1 MLWSKFVHRCCL
13 YRDKKT
19 PNKKVGVFQ
28 CPRNIHPFA
37 DGNGRTGRLAMN
49 YFLVLHNHPPVIIHE
64 EDRKQYYEGLEAWD
78 IRQDLEPMLA
88 FLQEQTVK
96 TWEKQMKRTK
106 NKRKN

>member
-1 MLWSKFVHRCCL
+1 
-13 YRDKKT
+13 
-19 PNKKVGVFQ
+19 
-28 CPRNIHPFA
+28 
-37 DGNGRTGRLAMN
+37 MN
-49 YFLVLHNHPPVIIHE
+49 YFLTLHNHPPVIIHE

>member
-1 MLWSKFVHRCCL
+1 MYEEIISGLTTFIGKSPTAFHAVANMGAVLRE
-13 YRDKKT
+13 
-19 PNKKVGVFQ
+19 
-28 CPRNIHPFA
+28 
-37 DGNGRTGRLAMN
+37 NGYQRLN
-49 YFLVLHNHPPVIIHE
+49 
-64 EDRKQYYEGLEAWD
+64 EGEAWD